1 MSRTSV
7 RERVLL
13 AALDLFSQKGYNST
27 SVDEIAE
34 AANMKGPNLY
44 KYFKNKDEIFLSL
57 HVLMEENYRSNMSLD
72 PEKYKVIRTS
82 QDLKEFSLRQIRYTI
97 TNDNVRK
104 LRKMCTIE
112 QFRNDNL
119 SAEASKHQFKNIRE
133 QYKTIFAGLMEA
145 GVIEKTDP
153 EMLAMEFFAPATL
166 LIQQCDREPE
176 KTEEIIADI
185 ERYTDFFI
193 AQHFK

>member
-1 MSRTSV
+1 MI
-7 RERVLL
+7 

-57 HVLMEENYRSNMSLD
+57 HVLMEDNYRQNMFLGAENVS
-72 PEKYKVIRTS
+72 KIRTA
-82 QDLKEFSLRQIRYTI
+82 QELKEFSMKQIRFTV

-119 SAEASKHQFKNIRE
+119 SNEASKHQFKNIRE
-133 QYKTIFAGLMEA
+133 QYEAIFANLMA
-145 GVIEKTDP
+145 VGAIEKTDSDL
-153 EMLAMEFFAPATL
+153 LAMEYFAPATL
-166 LIQQCDREPE
+166 MIQQCDREPE
-176 KTEEIIADI
+176 RTEEIIAEI
-185 ERYTDFFI
+185 ERYFDFFI
-193 AQHFK
+193 ARHFK